1 MKSWTNTVL
10 AAALLSTLSLA
21 GCGTNEK
28 SSEIVNQP
36 SSKTAETK
44 EHKDAA
50 KPAVQS
56 SESNQENKEQ
66 NTASSENKPKA
77 QESVK
82 SNDSTNSQTGK
93 SASTGNS
100 VQSKDSIQSTDS
112 VQSKNNVPSQGS
124 VQSKNVRPF
133 EKKIQY
139 SVGGQTKSDTA
150 VLEESENQGFS
161 MYVLPH
167 YELTAEEPYKDIVYL
182 KDKDQLFMRIE
193 LMQKTQNWNT
203 FKQSAFDQLKAI
215 NDQVEPITP
224 PNTST
229 FKNAT
234 AYRTIT
240 NDAMVTAYV
249 IPSNTHPIKVTIF
262 DDKNGSHS
270 DAFLKMA
277 DTIQVK

>member
-10 AAALLSTLSLA
+10 ALALLSTLSLA

-28 SSEIVNQP
+28 TSENENQASSNTV
-36 SSKTAETK
+36 ETK

-50 KPAVQS
+50 KQVVQS
-56 SESNQENKEQ
+56 NESNQESENQ
-66 NTASSENKPKA
+66 NTASSENKQNE
-77 QESVK
+77 QESAK
-82 SNDSTNSQTGK
+82 ANDSSNNQTEK
-93 SASTGNS
+93 KASTNDS
-100 VQSKDSIQSTDS
+100 VQPKDSSQSKDSTQSGT
-112 VQSKNNVPSQGS
+112 
-124 VQSKNVRPF
+124 VRPF

-139 SVGGQTKSDTA
+139 SIGGQNKTDTA
-150 VLEESENQGFS
+150 VLEESDNQGFS

-167 YELTAEEPYKDIVYL
+167 YELTAEEPYKDVVYF

-193 LMQKTQNWNT
+193 LMQKTQNWDT

-215 NDQVEPITP
+215 NDEVKTISP

-234 AYRTIT
+234 AYRTST
-240 NDAMVTAYV
+240 QDAVVTAYV
-249 IPSNTHPIKVTIF
+249 IPSSTQPIKITIY
-262 DDKNGSHS
+262 DDKDSSHS